1 MTQYIHLGQN
11 YRGID
16 GRIIR
21 PYDVVRFCHLRDANF
36 RGVDLTGVEFLGCR
50 FNGASFIDA
59 NLTDTKFIGCFIG
72 DDYDP
77 MYLEEETASRASF
90 IDCYLAYSAMLGSTS
105 KPCDWDTPV
114 VKAAS
119 KLLSSDNGTRN
130 DGVKA
135 LQKLDDP
142 IVAPFLA
149 SCLIDEEWDVVSL
162 SLEALMKLRGESFP
176 HHDRE
181 ILAWMFFC
189 LGHEN
194 SVVRYNT
201 AEIVRQLKP
210 DDDMLIPVVAQV
222 KSIKPAEQLAGLL
235 AARELYYIEATYIRF
250 LNMAEV
256 EPLIHSSN
264 DEVRAESMRW
274 LVTFEELKELAEN
287 ID

>member
-21 PYDVVRFCHLRDANF
+21 PYDAVRFCHLRDANF

-77 MYLEEETASRASF
+77 MYLEEETANRASF
-90 IDCYLAYSAMLGSTS
+90 IDCYLGYCAMLGSTS
-105 KPCDWDTPV
+105 KPYHWDTPV

-119 KLLSSDNGTRN
+119 KLLSSDNGTRD

-135 LQKLDDP
+135 LEELGDP
-142 IVAPFLA
+142 IVASFLA

-162 SLEALMKLRGESFP
+162 SLKALMKLRGESFP

-189 LGHEN
+189 LGHEH

-201 AEIVRQLKP
+201 AEIVLQLKP
-210 DDDMLIPVVAQV
+210 DDDFLLPVIAQI
-222 KSIKPAEQLAGLL
+222 KSIKPVEQLAGLL
-235 AARELYYIEATYIRF
+235 AARELYYSDKNYIR
-250 LNMAEV
+250 LISMAEL
-256 EPLIHSSN
+256 EPFLHSSN
-264 DEVRAESMRW
+264 DEIRAEYMW
-274 LVTFEELKELAEN
+274 WQETFEGLEEQSQN
-287 ID
+287 IN